1 MRKGLNRIDDLSK
14 GRLKNGRSKL
24 KCELKKKYKIKAKG
38 FNTVIEELKQRM
50 SAKTLKLKRYKSRG
64 KQYRQ
69 KELLR
74 KTEKLYMKSQIDK

>member
-14 GRLKNGRSKL
+14 GRLKNGSSKL

-38 FNTVIEELKQRM
+38 FNIEELKQRM